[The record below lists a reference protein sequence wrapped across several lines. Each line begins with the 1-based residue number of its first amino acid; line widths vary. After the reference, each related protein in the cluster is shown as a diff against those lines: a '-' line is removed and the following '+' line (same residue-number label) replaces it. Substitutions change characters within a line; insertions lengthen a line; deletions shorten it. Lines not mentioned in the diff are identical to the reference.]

1 MIASPDTM
9 EAFPLSL
16 HVKVYE
22 ISINS
27 MQMPKKKKNKLKDN
41 NNKKNFHCVIVQIM
55 KDL

>member
-27 MQMPKKKKNKLKDN
+27 MQMPKKIKISSKTTTTKKL
-41 NNKKNFHCVIVQIM
+41 
-55 KDL
+55 